1 MKIYKLLAI
10 SFLGSLIFS
19 CNGSQQG
26 TRKNF
31 ALKIEGRST
40 EFKRNETI
48 NVDIENKRNLEIK
61 EVRYTLAGQ
70 PVNVTEGKLQLS
82 VSTLGNQE
90 LTATVS
96 YDDKT
101 ESVSKKITI
110 LSDQAPKVYT
120 YTILNE
126 YPHDMKAYTQGLEFY
141 KDTLYESTGKNGQS
155 SLRKVNFKTGE
166 VLKKVDLSQA
176 YFGEGI
182 TILNDKV
189 YMLTWRSKTGF
200 VYDVHTFEQLDTFKF
215 ENSREGWGLCHD
227 DTRLYK
233 SDGTE
238 KIWILDPATL
248 QEKSF
253 IQTVTNSSIFSK
265 TNELEY
271 VDGKIYANSY
281 QKDGVMIIN
290 PETGAIEGVVD
301 FRGLKEKVAQ
311 HPDLDVLNGIAYNP
325 ASKTFFVTGK
335 NWDKLFEVQIE
346 AKQ

>member
-1 MKIYKLLAI
+1 
-10 SFLGSLIFS
+10 
-19 CNGSQQG
+19 
-26 TRKNF
+26 
-31 ALKIEGRST
+31 
-40 EFKRNETI
+40 
-48 NVDIENKRNLEIK
+48 
-61 EVRYTLAGQ
+61 
-70 PVNVTEGKLQLS
+70 
-82 VSTLGNQE
+82 
-90 LTATVS
+90 
-96 YDDKT
+96 
-101 ESVSKKITI
+101 
-110 LSDQAPKVYT
+110 
-120 YTILNE
+120 
-126 YPHDMKAYTQGLEFY
+126 
-141 KDTLYESTGKNGQS
+141 
-155 SLRKVNFKTGE
+155 LRKVNFETGE

-238 KIWILDPATL
+238 KIWILDPVTL

-253 IQTVTNSSIFSK
+253 IQTVTNSSVFSK
-265 TNELEY
+265 ANELEY

-301 FRGLKEKVAQ
+301 FRGLKEKVTQ

-325 ASKTFFVTGK
+325 ATKTFFVTGK

-346 AKQ
+346 AKK